1 MIEAYDFT
9 SSYPY
14 SLLAFK
20 YPMEKFTKLKTNLKI
35 SDILETMED
44 YAYIF
49 RFECIGVELKDL
61 HEAMPYFQ
69 FSKCAKIN
77 NEILDNGRVLQCD
90 YAEIYL
96 TEQDLYILNKQYN
109 FKMYKISDCY
119 CAKKSYLP
127 RWLTDYV
134 YELFKDKT
142 NEKNGDPILYNI
154 LKSKLNSIYG
164 ILVMKWIKETI
175 SENYITGEYIKNN
188 DVDSLEL
195 FKKFIDTKNN
205 IFPYQWGVYCTAYAV
220 KNLFELGS
228 FCDIWLYSDTD
239 SCYGIGWNKE
249 KINKYNQNCI
259 NNLVKRGY
267 PPIEK
272 DGKIYALGVA
282 ELDGVYTEFK
292 TLGAK
297 RYVCRYAE
305 DNANNKKN
313 WNKLKIT
320 VAGVPKKGVESLNND
335 INNFK
340 KGTVFSGKISGKLQ
354 HTYLYTDNIYI
365 DKDGNEVGDS
375 IDLSQ
380 CDYLLDTIEKN
391 LLENFDSDIEFIN
404 NNMIGEYEE

>member
-14 SLLAFK
+14 CLLAFK
-20 YPMEKFTKLKTNLKI
+20 YPMEKFTKLKSNLKI
-35 SDILETMED
+35 SDILETMD
-44 YAYIF
+44 NYAYIF
-49 RFECIGVELKDL
+49 KFECIGVELKDL
-61 HEAMPYFQ
+61 HEGMPYFQ
-69 FSKCAKIN
+69 FSKCTKIN
-77 NEILDNGRVLQCD
+77 KEILDNGRILQCD

-154 LKSKLNSIYG
+154 LKGKLNSIYG

-175 SENYITGEYIKNN
+175 SEDYKTGEFTKDI
-188 DVDSLEL
+188 DVDKIEL
-195 FKKFIDTKNN
+195 FNKFVDTKNN

-228 FCDIWLYSDTD
+228 FCDLWLYSDTD
-239 SCYGIGWNKE
+239 SCYGIGWDKK
-249 KINKYNQNCI
+249 KIDKYNKNCI

-297 RYVCRYAE
+297 RYCVR
-305 DNANNKKN
+305 KKDTN
-313 WNKLKIT
+313 ELKIT

-365 DKDGNEVGDS
+365 DEDGNEVGDS

-391 LLENFDSDIEFIN
+391 LLAHFDSDIEFIN
-404 NNMIGEYEE
+404 NNMIGEYDDE